1 MALTDSEQVYKDLEE
16 IQKAH
21 DEQKRL
27 KEWLFMAFDN
37 ALWSFENF
45 WDIYGTACTD
55 IRRFSRKYVPK
66 GTEVE
71 EARAKLVASLHL
83 MIKDLEGE
91 IELNWQTKEEP
102 KTDPKP

>member
-1 MALTDSEQVYKDLEE
+1 MALTESEQVFKDLEE

-27 KEWLFMAFDN
+27 KEWLFMAFEN
-37 ALWSFENF
+37 ALFSFENF

-71 EARAKLVASLHL
+71 EARAKLVARLHH
-83 MIKDLEGE
+83 MIKELECD
-91 IELNWQTKEEP
+91 IERKWPIKEEP
-102 KTDPKP
+102 KTDPIL

>member
-1 MALTDSEQVYKDLEE
+1 MALTESEQVYKDLEE

-27 KEWLFMAFDN
+27 KKWLFMAFDN

-83 MIKDLEGE
+83 MIKDLECD
-91 IELNWQTKEEP
+91 IERNWQTKEEP

>member
-1 MALTDSEQVYKDLEE
+1 MTYEERVELFQDLEE

-27 KEWLFMAFDN
+27 KEWLFMAFEN

-71 EARAKLVASLHL
+71 EARAKLVSRLHL

>member
-1 MALTDSEQVYKDLEE
+1 MALTESEQVYKDLEE

-27 KEWLFMAFDN
+27 KEWILMGFNN

-45 WDIYGTACTD
+45 WDIYGEACFD

-71 EARAKLVASLHL
+71 EARAKLVARLHH
-83 MIKDLEGE
+83 MIKELEGD
-91 IELNWQTKEEP
+91 IERKWQTKEEP
-102 KTDPKP
+102 KTDPKL

>member
-1 MALTDSEQVYKDLEE
+1 MTYEERVELFQDLEK

-102 KTDPKP
+102 KTDPIL

>member
-1 MALTDSEQVYKDLEE
+1 MTYEERVELFQDLEK

-27 KEWLFMAFDN
+27 KEWILMGFSN
-37 ALWSFENF
+37 ALFSFENF
-45 WDIYGTACTD
+45 WDIYGEACFD

-71 EARAKLVASLHL
+71 EARAKLVARLHH
-83 MIKDLEGE
+83 MIKELEGD
-91 IELNWQTKEEP
+91 IERNWQTKEEP
-102 KTDPKP
+102 KTNTPL

>member
-1 MALTDSEQVYKDLEE
+1 MTYEERVQLFQDLEK

-27 KEWLFMAFDN
+27 KEWLFMAFEN
-37 ALWSFENF
+37 ASWSFENF

-91 IELNWQTKEEP
+91 IERNWQTKEEP
-102 KTDPKP
+102 KTDPKL